1 MSEVKFTEDEM
12 KKLAELQQTYQNLQ
26 ATFGQMR
33 VQQILLNQQ
42 VDGLEEA
49 GIAVEEQYKTAQQTE
64 RDFVK
69 ELNEKY
75 GPGTLDPTTG
85 TFTPSEPAP
94 VATKTTDAKTETST
108 ESTGAPK

>member
-12 KKLAELQQTYQNLQ
+12 TKLAELQQTYQNLQ
-26 ATFGQMR
+26 ATFGQMK
-33 VQQILLNQQ
+33 VQKILLAQQ

-49 GIAVEEQYKTAQQTE
+49 EIGVEEQYKNAQQTE

-75 GPGTLDPTTG
+75 GPGTLDPATG

-94 VATKTTDAKTETST
+94 TATETTEAKTDT
-108 ESTGAPK
+108 STGAPK